1 MWLLLVRH
9 ICLQVINGTFVVL
22 YGSLLLL
29 SSDFELCDGK
39 HLV

>member
-1 MWLLLVRH
+1 MRLFLVCH
-9 ICLQVINGTFVVL
+9 IWVQVINGTFVVL
-22 YGSLLLL
+22 FGFLLLL